1 MQRSWTWKR
10 CKNPGFRQIICAFTK
25 EEEKKKFRKL
35 QARKLG
41 VDLQKKY
48 KRSRMDNYVVNYIPL
63 KKIRMITKNDG
74 YYLGHREEI
83 NPKWLPFL
91 F

>member
-25 EEEKKKFRKL
+25 EEEKKNSGNYRPGSL
-35 QARKLG
+35 VLISR
-41 VDLQKKY
+41 KKY

>member
-1 MQRSWTWKR
+1 MCIYKR
-10 CKNPGFRQIICAFTK
+10 GG
-25 EEEKKKFRKL
+25 KKKFRKL